1 MREKN
6 LEVGPPIILEN
17 RATRY
22 IQEEPTKEAQR

>member
-6 LEVGPPIILEN
+6 LEVGPSIILEN

-22 IQEEPTKEAQR
+22 VKEEDMKEA